1 MADSLQE
8 KVDRIAEGSPWWRTC
23 SVMAAIGVISCVVLG
38 FVAARLY
45 LGGVVRIMD
54 VLPADFPPGIQLY
67 RTDQAASTI
76 LIRGQDKAK
85 LARFMTGPMRLIGLA
100 LPISLDGLLDNVL
113 GSREAVEWQNS
124 KLDDL
129 ETDAS
134 RFNTVILTWDE
145 PLPYEETLKHYMDLF
160 IRQKLDESSMRDSET
175 GTESVFAIGEGVSIK
190 MELAVSL
197 DKTEI
202 ENLVMIIDYV
212 PR

>member
-1 MADSLQE
+1 MAERLQE
-8 KVDRIAEGSPWWRTC
+8 KVDRIAEGNSGWRTC
-23 SVMAAIGVISCVVLG
+23 GVMAAVAVISCVVLG

-45 LGGVVRIMD
+45 LGGVIKAID
-54 VLPADFPPGIQLY
+54 VLPADFPSGIQLY

-85 LARFMTGPMRLIGLA
+85 LARFMTGPMRLIGLV
-100 LPISLDGLLDNVL
+100 LPISLDGWLDNVL

-124 KLDDL
+124 KLDAL

-145 PLPYEETLKHYMDLF
+145 PLPYAETLEHYMDLF
-160 IRQKLDESSMRDSET
+160 IRQKLDESSMRDIET
-175 GTESVFAIGEGVSIK
+175 GTESVFAVGEGISIK

-202 ENLVMIIDYV
+202 ENLVMIIDYAS
-212 PR
+212 R